1 MSDDELNEHEEWCAF
16 RESVI
21 GGGDAPCDCG
31 VDLTQAHRA
40 GRAEGERAATERI
53 VRHLADVWPDDEEWA
68 FASAIHEIR
77 RATRAQ

>member
-1 MSDDELNEHEEWCAF
+1 MTTTTDTPPAAEPAKPNAKRGLLTVADLAEL
-16 RESVI
+16 
-21 GGGDAPCDCG
+21 
-31 VDLTQAHRA
+31 LQAHPRTI
-40 GRAEGERAATERI
+40 RRWAATERI